1 MIFRCVQVSVSAGRA
16 SSALILCRAGA
27 GLAILIALASG
38 CYRHVVRAE
47 GVGTSGVDVYE
58 PNHKPGPIEKLIE
71 PKRETKYR
79 SPYGGR

>member
-1 MIFRCVQVSVSAGRA
+1 MTTARDAVLVRPRRAVSVPRA
-16 SSALILCRAGA
+16 AAFAAAMLIV
-27 GLAILIALASG
+27 IAPG

-58 PNHKPGPIEKLIE
+58 PNHKPGPIEKLLE
-71 PKRETKYR
+71 PKRDTKYR